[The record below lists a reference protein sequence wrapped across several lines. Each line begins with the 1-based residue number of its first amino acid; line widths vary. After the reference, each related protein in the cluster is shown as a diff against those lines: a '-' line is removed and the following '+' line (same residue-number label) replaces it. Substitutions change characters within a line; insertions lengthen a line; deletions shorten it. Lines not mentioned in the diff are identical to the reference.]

1 MTIVKRLIPLM
12 LAASILLC
20 LPSCKNSQEPEE
32 TDDALSMLLEI
43 VDSYDTTAASDYYVI
58 VIPSGCTSE
67 LAEKARA
74 LSDALEEIT
83 GVDSVVEYDEGDNPL
98 RSDAIEIILGNTI
111 RNESRVALAELS
123 AGDYVCKKIDGSV
136 VIGGIDDAD
145 TVIAVER
152 FMTDILPYSSAEQL
166 MSSGAEFEYFADPD
180 RDDVLLC
187 GFLISDFGIV
197 CEADDDLLGVANEIK
212 GEILDR
218 SGSELEVS
226 DAQRI
231 GLRDI
236 VLRLEASDG
245 YVGEGYILYD
255 GEDVILSAYDIYGM
269 QAVASSF
276 CSLLLADKQT
286 DEICLDGDWSS
297 RTVKCPNRPF
307 EVELI
312 SFDEETPGSVLV
324 NCITSAYNGIIER
337 KPALV
342 LISDVSANLLEFLST
357 HLPDGY
363 SYRTFGLEGY
373 LGAESVLVAI
383 FDSTVESISVD
394 IEDQREFKVADISVK
409 RTNGEPDCDISY
421 LYTDLYWGVEENLD
435 GITDRLELLT
445 SKDGVDL
452 VLVECGV
459 ADNMPFKLPEGS
471 LLLDRE
477 LIRASNHSWAYIDV
491 LAANDPILLKG
502 ISCEDLKKDGVPF
515 GFLSR
520 VTRISFARAEF
531 NK

>member
-1 MTIVKRLIPLM
+1 MTIVKRLLPFM
-12 LAASILLC
+12 LAVSILLC

-43 VDSYDTTAASDYYVI
+43 VDSYDTTAVSDYYVI

-67 LAEKARA
+67 LAGKARA

-83 GVDSVVEYDEGDNPL
+83 GVDSVVEYDGGDNPL
-98 RSDAIEIILGNTI
+98 RSNAIEIILGNTS

-123 AGDYVCKKIDGSV
+123 TGDYVCKKIDGSI

-197 CEADDDLLGVANEIK
+197 CEADVDLLSVAKKIK

-218 SGSELEVS
+218 SGSELKIS
-226 DAQRI
+226 ASQRS

-236 VLRLEASDG
+236 VIKLEESDS

-269 QAVASSF
+269 QAVADELCRLVLSE
-276 CSLLLADKQT
+276 DPE

-307 EVELI
+307 EIELI
-312 SFDEETPGSVLV
+312 SFDEEDPGSVLLD
-324 NCITSAYNGIIER
+324 CITSAYNGIAER

-373 LGAESVLVAI
+373 LVSESVLVAI
-383 FDSTVESISVD
+383 FDSTVESVSVN
-394 IEDQREFKVADISVK
+394 IEDQKEFKVADISVE
-409 RTNGEPDCDISY
+409 RANGEPDCDIAY
-421 LYTDLYWGVEENLD
+421 LYTDCYWDVEENLE
-435 GITDRLELLT
+435 GIADRIEPLT
-445 SKDGVDL
+445 AKEGMDL

-459 ADNMPFKLPEGS
+459 LNNVPFKLPDGS
-471 LLLDRE
+471 LLSDRE
-477 LIRASNHSWAYIDV
+477 LIRASNNSWVYIDV
-491 LAANDPILLKG
+491 LAAKDPIFLKE
-502 ISCEDLKKDGVPF
+502 ISCENLKKDGVPF